1 MPGSPWPWVKW
12 ERVFGDVGGPRI
24 RKLLVFGWCAVWGVV
39 RALPAE
45 PLSTDDYCE
54 GEMVEDA

>member
-24 RKLLVFGWCAVWGVV
+24 RKLLVFGWCAVWSGPY
-39 RALPAE
+39 RLSHSY
-45 PLSTDDYCE
+45 STDDYCE
-54 GEMVEDA
+54 GEIVEDA